1 MKTDNTY
8 MKFSWLTVTGKS
20 MDKEHKCIVQH
31 EKNKG
36 GVDQEI
42 LFPSVNKVVT
52 SMASAVGSTTAY
64 PTEKSTVTVA
74 DSTTASPTERSEIAA
89 VNSTKACLKDEST
102 PLQLQLTSTSAY
114 YTYLLLLL
122 KSVVYL
128 AIIASCLFR
137 RTEVCGDGKSS

>member
-1 MKTDNTY
+1 MFTLG
-8 MKFSWLTVTGKS
+8 FLRGV
-20 MDKEHKCIVQH
+20 
-31 EKNKG
+31 G
-36 GVDQEI
+36 GSLQCR
-42 LFPSVNKVVT
+42 S
-52 SMASAVGSTTAY
+52 
-64 PTEKSTVTVA
+64 
-74 DSTTASPTERSEIAA
+74 SEIKNRDHPPLIGPILSKGQ
-89 VNSTKACLKDEST
+89 VNLIKHLLSA